1 MSRRAGSKPAP
12 RSRIPLERY
21 IVRGQ
26 RRRWISIVLSI
37 LVAAVIIFA
46 DRQGWLIQK
55 TADWA
60 RYDGKTCAVVRVI
73 DGDTLDVDIADIDAS
88 ATRIRF
94 WGIDTPETAKSRE
107 GKQADPFADAA
118 HARTRELCEGNTIKL
133 KLDSHQD
140 RDRYGRLLA
149 YIILPDG
156 SMLNE
161 VLLMEGLARY
171 EDRFPHQHIERFE
184 LLERQA
190 RFERRGM
197 WKK

>member
-1 MSRRAGSKPAP
+1 MARKTGRKAVSKSRL
-12 RSRIPLERY
+12 PLERFLL
-21 IVRGQ
+21 RGG
-26 RRRWISIVLSI
+26 RRRRLSI
-37 LVAAVIIFA
+37 IISLLIAAAIIFA

-60 RYDGKTCAVVRVI
+60 KYDGRTFRVVRVI
-73 DGDTLDVDIADIDAS
+73 DGDTLDVDQPDGEFP

-94 WGIDTPETAKSRE
+94 WGIDTPETAKPRE
-107 GKQADPFADAA
+107 GAAAQPFADEA
-118 HARTRELCEGNTIKL
+118 HARTRQLCEGRRITL
-133 KLDSHQD
+133 KMDSHQD

-156 SMLNE
+156 TMLNE
-161 VLLMEGLARY
+161 LLLMEGLARY
-171 EDRFPHQHIERFE
+171 EGRYPHQHIERFE